1 MQSRM
6 DKKFNNNK
14 DKELCN
20 LPELQGEARDAEKN
34 ILG

>member
-6 DKKFNNNK
+6 DKELNNNK

-20 LPELQGEARDAEKN
+20 LPELQGETGDAEKN